1 MGLRPGR
8 HRPQWKPEATPHLP
22 SKILYKVFHPVNE
35 IPTLGKLSDLMDT
48 SVVSEVEIL
57 FCDTGVE
64 IDQKT
69 FFKKPSLVNEIYK
82 VG

>member
-35 IPTLGKLSDLMDT
+35 IPILGKTSDLMDT
-48 SVVSEVEIL
+48 SIVSEVEIL
-57 FCDTGVE
+57 FCDTGVK
-64 IDQKT
+64 IDQKS
-69 FFKKPSLVNEIYK
+69 FKKKPGLVYQIPTL
-82 VG
+82 G

>member
-1 MGLRPGR
+1 
-8 HRPQWKPEATPHLP
+8 
-22 SKILYKVFHPVNE
+22 
-35 IPTLGKLSDLMDT
+35 MDT
-48 SVVSEVEIL
+48 SIVSEVEIL